1 MCLAIPAKITQIE
14 NHHALVDT
22 MGFMHRVNIQL
33 VEGVSQGDYI
43 LVHAGFAIQKID
55 MNEYDELKRLISAL
69 E

>member
-1 MCLAIPAKITQIE
+1 
-14 NHHALVDT
+14 

-33 VEGVSQGDYI
+33 IEDVTQGDYI